1 MRKLCILFTV
11 LISKSCSLISLPIL
25 EFDYYHIKEF
35 EYYNEKY
42 VYDCYTT
49 LELEYLIVGYIIKEA
64 DVNKYIEDYPNLEYI
79 VDNSIKLSIN
89 NKEVHNYKIPIY
101 TITTKGY
108 DNYIA
113 LSYHDEINK
122 ALYKK
127 NKVIK
132 M

>member
-25 EFDYYHIKEF
+25 KFDYYHIKEF

-64 DVNKYIEDYPNLEYI
+64 DVNYQLIIKKYII
-79 VDNSIKLSIN
+79 IKYLFIQLLL
-89 NKEVHNYKIPIY
+89 KDMIIILHCHIMMKLIKHFIKK
-101 TITTKGY
+101 TK
-108 DNYIA
+108 
-113 LSYHDEINK
+113 
-122 ALYKK
+122 
-127 NKVIK
+127 
-132 M
+132 